1 MTYENLITEKRG
13 HVSIVTVDHP
23 PVNAWNL
30 ATMEEFEKIITK
42 LENEKET
49 RVVVLTGA
57 GEKCFSAGFDIT
69 DAANAG
75 KISPKGRALWKK
87 VDCLSK
93 PVIAAM
99 NGSALGGGLELALAC
114 HFRIMTDDPAATLGL
129 TELNLGIIPGWG
141 GTQRLSRVIG
151 RTKALKLILLSE
163 TITAQEALK
172 IGLVDQL
179 SKPETLLDD
188 ALALAERLA
197 ERPPVAVR
205 WVLKAIAAGEYEGID
220 AGLRVE
226 AEGAAVVRESR
237 DREEGFAA
245 FREKRRPVFRGE

>member
-1 MTYENLITEKRG
+1 MSYENLITEKTG
-13 HVSIVTVDHP
+13 YVSIVTIDHP

-30 ATMEEFEKIITK
+30 DTMEAFEKIIAK
-42 LENEKET
+42 LENERET
-49 RVVVLTGA
+49 RVVVITGA
-57 GEKCFSAGFDIT
+57 GEKCFSAGFDLT
-69 DAANAG
+69 DAANG
-75 KISPKGRALWKK
+75 EKISPKGRALWKRI
-87 VDCLSK
+87 DCLSK

-114 HFRIMTDDPAATLGL
+114 HFRIMTDDPSATLGL

-141 GTQRLSRVIG
+141 GTQRLPRVIG
-151 RTKALKLILLSE
+151 RTKALKIILLSE
-163 TITAQEALK
+163 TIGAQEALK
-172 IGLVDQL
+172 IGLVDRL
-179 SKPETLLDD
+179 SKPENLLDE
-188 ALALAERLA
+188 ALALAEKLA